1 MLLGD
6 LLAAARRSA
15 KFVET
20 LLNAENPELARAV
33 ARTAARRGQDPA
45 GFVRMAVADFDR
57 FATQEDW
64 QNLTARLR
72 NHPDPGTVCLLEM
85 VRWRV
90 EAESRAATAAAAT
103 AAATQPPPETRPAL
117 KTGPE
122 IAP

>member
-45 GFVRMAVADFDR
+45 GFVCMAVADFDR

-90 EAESRAATAAAAT
+90 EAESRAAAAT

>member
-15 KFVET
+15 KFVEI

-90 EAESRAATAAAAT
+90 EAESRAAAAT

>member
-45 GFVRMAVADFDR
+45 GFVCMAVADFDR

-90 EAESRAATAAAAT
+90 EAESRAAT
-103 AAATQPPPETRPAL
+103 QPPPETRPAL